1 MTPER
6 FIAATEQSG
15 IGALGLNIKS
25 FLFQLATFL
34 IVLFILKKYVF
45 SKITKTLDAREELV
59 AETSKNN
66 LASSEALKN
75 TEAKI
80 TTMINEAQTKAEEI
94 IDTAKITAQAVA
106 AEAVVGAEKEAMQ
119 IKQAAHESA
128 LLQAEKL
135 RRDIQAE
142 TAELVALATE
152 KVLAREL
159 TKTEQSTILKRALTE
174 IKK

>member
-34 IVLFILKKYVF
+34 IVLFLLKKYVF

-66 LASSEALKN
+66 LASAEALRN
-75 TEAKI
+75 TEAEI
-80 TTMINEAQTKAEEI
+80 TTMINEAQAKAEEI
-94 IDTAKITAQAVA
+94 IDTAKNTAQAVA
-106 AEAVVGAEKEAMQ
+106 AEAVAGAENEAMQ

-135 RRDIQAE
+135 RRDIQSE
-142 TAELVALATE
+142 TAELVALTTQ

>member
-6 FIAATEQSG
+6 IIAATEQSG
-15 IGALGLNIKS
+15 IGALGINLKS

-34 IVLFILKKYVF
+34 IVLFLLKKFVF

-59 AETSKNN
+59 EETSKNN
-66 LASSEALKN
+66 LASAEALKK
-75 TEAKI
+75 TETEIKSLLS
-80 TTMINEAQTKAEEI
+80 EAQDKAEQI
-94 IDTAKITAQAVA
+94 IETAKMTAQAEK
-106 AEAVVGAEKEAMQ
+106 AEAVLAAENEALQ
-119 IKQAAHESA
+119 IKQAAHENA

-135 RRDIQAE
+135 RRDIQSE

-159 TKTEQSTILKRALTE
+159 TKTEHSNILKRALLE
-174 IKK
+174 VKK